1 MFKATKLFDK
11 IFLHRLPKVIDILY
25 QKRKNVNMVV
35 TLLHM
40 AADSLYPFFLGHTI
54 VSQIYSL

>member
-25 QKRKNVNMVV
+25 QNENINMVI